1 MKTNQVGRTLLGH
14 KQWVTALCWE
24 PLHLTS
30 VGQSGRMASAGKD
43 GDVRIWNTRLGT
55 CEKVCQKKSIYIGL
69 YFTYRLDNFII
80 MFIMLKGQ
88 NQELCIFYV
97 VCSLLFCFLFFF
109 LIFIHIHLTWVVS
122 LQILSNHMKCVTA
135 LRWSGEGLIY
145 SASQDR
151 TIKVWRAADVSSF
164 ITYYS

>member
-97 VCSLLFCFLFFF
+97 VCLLLFCFLFFF
-109 LIFIHIHLTWVVS
+109 SFLSIFIWPGLFPCRFFQITWNVWLHYDGVEKDWS
-122 LQILSNHMKCVTA
+122 ILPHKIGLSKC
-135 LRWSGEGLIY
+135 GEQLM
-145 SASQDR
+145 
-151 TIKVWRAADVSSF
+151 
-164 ITYYS
+164 